1 MQEKRMTLFSRRSIL
16 AALSIGIA
24 VTGAGCVP
32 AGLSSDGSPFPQAF
46 SGFSVDVSALK
57 AKGLGPFADL
67 IGVAAL
73 DELQRS
79 FADRVDPRG
88 PRLVLRVT
96 SVFFTPFPDNSSG
109 RLGHGGS
116 RGGGNS
122 GHDAMEGEALAVGRR
137 GEVLAS
143 HPMLAV
149 RDVNTSPLTPDE
161 QARAVAV
168 AQHYVRWLR
177 RQI

>member
-1 MQEKRMTLFSRRSIL
+1 MSDPMKSPRSRRTFLKAL
-16 AALSIGIA
+16 ACAGL
-24 VTGAGCVP
+24 VGAGFAAP
-32 AGLSSDGSPFPQAF
+32 ALAQTFPQGF

-57 AKGLGPFADL
+57 AKQLGPFADL
-67 IGVAAL
+67 VGAAAL
-73 DELQRS
+73 DELRRS

-96 SVFFTPFPDNSSG
+96 SVFFTPFPDSSSG
-109 RLGHGGS
+109 RLG
-116 RGGGNS
+116 RGGGDRGGGGG

-137 GEVLAS
+137 GEVLAV

-149 RDVNTSPLTPDE
+149 RDVNTSILTPNE
-161 QARAVAV
+161 QGRAIEV

>member
-1 MQEKRMTLFSRRSIL
+1 MSNPMMSLSSRRTIL
-16 AALSIGIA
+16 KTLACAGFAA
-24 VTGAGCVP
+24 P
-32 AGLSSDGSPFPQAF
+32 AYAQGFPPAF
-46 SGFSVDVSALK
+46 SSFSVDVSVLK

-67 IGVAAL
+67 VGAAAL

-88 PRLVLRVT
+88 PRLVLRLT
-96 SVFFTPFPDNSSG
+96 SVFLTSSPDNSSG
-109 RLGHGGS
+109 YKGRS
-116 RGGGNS
+116 GGGNS
-122 GHDAMEGEALAVGRR
+122 GHDAVEGEALAVGRR

-149 RDVNTSPLTPDE
+149 RDVNTSPLTPNE
-161 QARAVAV
+161 QGRAVV
-168 AQHYVRWLR
+168 IAQHYVRWLR

>member
-1 MQEKRMTLFSRRSIL
+1 M
-16 AALSIGIA
+16 
-24 VTGAGCVP
+24 
-32 AGLSSDGSPFPQAF
+32 
-46 SGFSVDVSALK
+46 
-57 AKGLGPFADL
+57 
-67 IGVAAL
+67 
-73 DELQRS
+73 
-79 FADRVDPRG
+79 
-88 PRLVLRVT
+88 T

>member
-1 MQEKRMTLFSRRSIL
+1 MSLSSRRTIL
-16 AALSIGIA
+16 KALACAGLA
-24 VTGAGCVP
+24 GAGFAMP
-32 AGLSSDGSPFPQAF
+32 AGAQSFPQAF
-46 SGFSVDVSALK
+46 SSFSVDVSILK

-67 IGVAAL
+67 VGAAAL

-88 PRLVLRVT
+88 PRLVLRLT
-96 SVFFTPFPDNSSG
+96 SVVLTSSPD
-109 RLGHGGS
+109 GGS
-116 RGGGNS
+116 GFRGRGGGGGNS
-122 GHDAMEGEALAVGRR
+122 GHDAVEGEALAVGRR

-149 RDVNTSPLTPDE
+149 RDVNTSILTPNE
-161 QARAVAV
+161 QGRAVAV